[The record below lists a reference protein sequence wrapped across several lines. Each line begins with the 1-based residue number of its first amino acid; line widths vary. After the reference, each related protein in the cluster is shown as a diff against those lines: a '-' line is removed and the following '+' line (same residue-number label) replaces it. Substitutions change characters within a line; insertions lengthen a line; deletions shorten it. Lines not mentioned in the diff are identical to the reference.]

1 MPRRFMS
8 RAIAAALLALAGGNL
23 PAQVTFRGFGTNDV
37 YITDM
42 SADGTVVVGMFVAG
56 PKANTAFRWTAAGGL
71 EEIGGNMDTVRI
83 SRDAKTI
90 VGSTLD
96 SQGIRNAAIWMG
108 GKNWRVLGGVPGGV
122 PGEISAGG
130 SLSQALGV
138 SADGSVIV
146 GSANVASQLVHA
158 FRWDALNGMVDLGT
172 MVRNESS
179 YATGVSA
186 NGKAI
191 VGWTGNPGVAVHV
204 GDTRSGVVFVDGIA
218 RLLHSYGWAG
228 TAYATNDVGSTIVG
242 RYHPSDASSTTETST
257 TWRWSAWDGKLE
269 DLGAV
274 PLKPGVNRSEY
285 TSQPYGLSD
294 TGDVVVGVS
303 GAFQRSA
310 AMWTPATAMVSVA
323 DFLTANGVTSHRGW
337 DLRLA
342 NYVSPNGKT
351 IAGTGFNPQAIAE
364 SWIVTLP

>member
-1 MPRRFMS
+1 
-8 RAIAAALLALAGGNL
+8 
-23 PAQVTFRGFGTNDV
+23 
-37 YITDM
+37 
-42 SADGTVVVGMFVAG
+42 MFVAG
-56 PKANTAFRWTAAGGL
+56 PKILTAFRWTAAGGL
-71 EEIGGNMDTVRI
+71 EEIGGNMDAVSI
-83 SRDAKTI
+83 SRDGKTI
-90 VGSTLD
+90 VGSALD
-96 SQGIRNAAIWMG
+96 SQRMRNAAIWMG

-122 PGEISAGG
+122 PGTGSGPIA
-130 SLSQALGV
+130 SLSQAFGV

-146 GSANVASQLVHA
+146 GSATVASTRVHA
-158 FRWDALNGMVDLGT
+158 FRWDSVNGMVDLGT
-172 MVRNESS
+172 MIRDEES

-191 VGWTGNPGVAVHV
+191 VGWTGNPGVSVHV

-242 RYHPSDASSTTETST
+242 RYHPSDASSSTETST
-257 TWRWSAWDGKLE
+257 TWRWSAWDGRLE

-274 PLKPGVNRSEY
+274 PLKPGVNSSEY

-294 TGDVVVGVS
+294 TGDVVVGVA

-310 AMWTPATAMVSVA
+310 AIWTPATAMVSVA
-323 DFLTANGVTSHRGW
+323 DFLTANGVTSHKGW

-342 NYVSPNGKT
+342 VYVSPNGKT
-351 IAGTGFNPQAIAE
+351 IAGTGFNPQMLAE